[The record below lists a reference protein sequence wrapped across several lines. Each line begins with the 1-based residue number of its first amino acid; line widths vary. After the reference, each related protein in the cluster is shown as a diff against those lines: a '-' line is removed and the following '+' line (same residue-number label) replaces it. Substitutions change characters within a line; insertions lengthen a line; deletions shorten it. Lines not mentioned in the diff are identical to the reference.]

1 MPKHVL
7 IVDDDY
13 GSAHLIKMLL
23 EMEGFATTICM
34 NNDEAV
40 LMCPNNVD
48 AFVIDLYLAKG
59 QSGLDLLQAIRM
71 GETRAATQ
79 TPVVIVSGD
88 VRREQEAMH
97 AGANCF
103 LLKPYSPFDLSKQ
116 LRTLIA
122 KEGA

>member
-23 EMEGFATTICM
+23 EMEGFVTTICM

-40 LMCPNNVD
+40 LRCQNGVD

-71 GETRAATQ
+71 GETRAAIQ

-88 VRREQEAMH
+88 VRREEEAMR
-97 AGANCF
+97 AGADRF